1 MGNAV
6 SSEHK
11 DLAAGRWS
19 TLLFVEQMANIGSEV
34 ERALNWQAKH
44 HRDYSQK
51 AYERSLELLD
61 LTLDC
66 ATSFARL
73 KELARVREA
82 IVDYFSGTNEFM
94 STESS
99 WKKYF
104 LCFAYA
110 ARRNR

>member
-1 MGNAV
+1 MTQQ
-6 SSEHK
+6 HQ
-11 DLAAGRWS
+11 DLAAGRWGE
-19 TLLFVEQMANIGSEV
+19 LLFVEQMANIGSEV

-44 HRDYSQK
+44 NPAYSQQ
-51 AYERSLELLD
+51 AYERALELVD

-66 ATSFARL
+66 VMSFARL
-73 KELARVREA
+73 KELARMREA
-82 IVDYFSGTNEFM
+82 IVDYFSGTNQFL

-104 LCFAYA
+104 FNFTYA